1 MSKEKYTRVMYT
13 ELHEINR
20 ERFRHLGDKAENVSC
35 FVTYILPSSGDIL
48 AKTRKSCETN

>member
-1 MSKEKYTRVMYT
+1 MYT

-20 ERFRHLGDKAENVSC
+20 ERYRHLGDKAENVSC